1 MNTRSFKIVQK
12 FRYCISFSLL
22 ILLAG
27 VAAMVING
35 ATGHGAFFFD
45 VEFSGGTSFDVNI
58 GAEFDNNDVTEI
70 VRQVTGQQN
79 PEVQKVGNGTEVSIK
94 MHSLDSDTRTALIQA
109 FTDKYKISG
118 DAINYSDFSATVSAH
133 LINNAIWAVVAACAC
148 MLLYV
153 AIRFRDLKIGS
164 SAIIGLL
171 HDALI
176 VVAFYAILRIP
187 LNYSFIA
194 AILTV
199 LGYSTIATIVIFD
212 RIRENRPL
220 MKKSTHVEI
229 ANRSV
234 TQTLRRSVFTSITVF
249 LSIFF
254 VYILGVPSIR
264 QFTLPLM
271 IGIVFGLY
279 SSVMISASI
288 WAMMNRKQDA
298 KIAILAAKAA
308 QAAADKE
315 AQDAK
320 KAAQAAVAAES
331 KAQQTGAAGT
341 GTKVSNYK
349 SSVKR
354 KKK

>member
-234 TQTLRRSVFTSITVF
+234 
-249 LSIFF
+249 
-254 VYILGVPSIR
+254 
-264 QFTLPLM
+264 
-271 IGIVFGLY
+271 
-279 SSVMISASI
+279 
-288 WAMMNRKQDA
+288 
-298 KIAILAAKAA
+298 
-308 QAAADKE
+308 
-315 AQDAK
+315 
-320 KAAQAAVAAES
+320 
-331 KAQQTGAAGT
+331 
-341 GTKVSNYK
+341 
-349 SSVKR
+349 
-354 KKK
+354 